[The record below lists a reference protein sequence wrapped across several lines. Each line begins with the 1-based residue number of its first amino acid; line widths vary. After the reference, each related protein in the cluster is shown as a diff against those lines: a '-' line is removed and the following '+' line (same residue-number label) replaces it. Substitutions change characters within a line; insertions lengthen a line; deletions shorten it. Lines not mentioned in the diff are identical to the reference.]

1 MSIMHFHCTAIRYR
15 AALLCSVLAYS
26 GMGTEACRPKQH
38 SEYEAFRS
46 LIPASTVL
54 DQDKHIAL
62 LLYNPQ
68 GCMPCNYILTN
79 LFANPAYA
87 ALFGDNSF
95 VVFPSVRPSE
105 LQDYHRLFKTYGKVR
120 VRLINDE
127 KLYNHLLQK
136 DREILKGKPKWFGLN
151 TRSGECFCFN
161 LREVYIAD
169 SIACYFSN

>member
-1 MSIMHFHCTAIRYR
+1 M
-15 AALLCSVLAYS
+15 LLFCLLVYS
-26 GMGTEACRPKQH
+26 GVVIQAYRPQKHTE
-38 SEYEAFRS
+38 YDTFRS
-46 LIPASTVL
+46 LIPRDAPL
-54 DQDKHIAL
+54 DKNKHIAL

-105 LQDYHRLFKTYGKVR
+105 LQDYDRLFKTYGKVS
-120 VRLINDE
+120 VRLINDQ
-127 KLYNHLLQK
+127 KLYNLLLQK

-151 TRSGECFCFN
+151 TRSRECFCFN

-169 SIACYFSN
+169 SIACYFNN